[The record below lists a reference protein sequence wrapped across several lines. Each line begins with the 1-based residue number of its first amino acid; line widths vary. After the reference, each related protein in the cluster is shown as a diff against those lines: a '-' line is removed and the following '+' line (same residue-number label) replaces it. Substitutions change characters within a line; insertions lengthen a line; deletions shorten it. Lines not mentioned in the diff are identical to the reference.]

1 VTFTGTGADQTWKV
15 PAGVSSVTL
24 TVAAGSGGNAIA
36 GQGLIGSP
44 VAPNGV
50 LQQSAAYRAAAAA
63 TAARAARPQ
72 AAVPPPVLS
81 AGGAGGQVTATVPVI
96 AGHSLTA
103 FVGIAGSDG
112 VPGTGT
118 SPVDGGYFGGG
129 KSGSITGV
137 TNLPG
142 GAGGGGSFV
151 FDNNTLVAG
160 AGGGGGG
167 AGGFAYS
174 GPRGAGGAGGTT
186 GAAPAMDLTAD
197 PLAGGAASKTAGG
210 AAGADNSSGTFGAG
224 TGVMG
229 SAGTGPATLAG
240 GPGQGGDGAQN
251 PSGSFFGTAGGG
263 GGGFYGG
270 GGGGTDGPGGFVG
283 AGGGGSGYLSAQ
295 ASAVKTATN
304 TGDGVV
310 TISYRQAVTATKLT
324 VSPPSGITVGTST
337 TLVATVTS
345 SQGGPA
351 VGVVTFTDGSK
362 KLGTAS
368 ISNGKATLSVKLAV
382 GSHSLKAA
390 YAGPT
395 GYLGSTSAAAAYV
408 VLAAEQA
415 AVLANTGSSNGT
427 AAGVGAILIALGF
440 AMVIGARR
448 IRPRSMGEVAG

>member
-1 VTFTGTGADQTWKV
+1 
-15 PAGVSSVTL
+15 L

-36 GQGLIGSP
+36 GQGPVGIAPAVNGS
-44 VAPNGV
+44 

-129 KSGSITGV
+129 RSGSIPDVDT
-137 TNLPG
+137 PG
-142 GAGGGGSFV
+142 GSGGGGSFV
-151 FDNNTLVAG
+151 FDNSTLVAA

-167 AGGFAYS
+167 AGGSAYT
-174 GPRGAGGAGGTT
+174 GPNGAGGAGGTT

-229 SAGTGPATLAG
+229 SAGTGPTTLAG

-251 PSGSFFGTAGGG
+251 PAGSFYGTAGGG

-295 ASAVKTATN
+295 ASAVKTGTN
-304 TGDGVV
+304 IGDGVV
-310 TISYRQAVTATKLT
+310 TISYRQAVTTTKLT
-324 VSPPSGITVGTST
+324 VSPPSGITVGAST

-390 YAGPT
+390 YAGST
-395 GYLGSTSAAAAYV
+395 GYLGSRSAAAAYV

-427 AAGVGAILIALGF
+427 AVGLGGILIALGF

-448 IRPRSMGEVAG
+448 IRPRSMGQVTG